1 MYIYYMYVHVCTHV
15 LCTFNYIHVCKY
27 VCIVCMYMYMCMYYG
42 WDNVCKTTFEA
53 STKTNKYSKFAHVF
67 INVALIILIVCRMH
81 PKLDYYFITSTSL
94 VPVTVSTYILH
105 HCT

>member
-1 MYIYYMYVHVCTHV
+1 MYMYVCTCTCVCTMAGTMFAKQ
-15 LCTFNYIHVCKY
+15 LSKLQQ
-27 VCIVCMYMYMCMYYG
+27 
-42 WDNVCKTTFEA
+42 
-53 STKTNKYSKFAHVF
+53 KTNKYSKFAHVF
-67 INVALIILIVCRMH
+67 INVALITLIVCRMH

>member
-1 MYIYYMYVHVCTHV
+1 MY
-15 LCTFNYIHVCKY
+15 
-27 VCIVCMYMYMCMYYG
+27 VCMYMYMCMYYG

-67 INVALIILIVCRMH
+67 INVALITLIVCRMH